1 MMSNFLNQ
9 GLKIPHDYGV
19 RCRGVLND
27 FAMQVS
33 KKINEKT
40 INGSD
45 FVDPVQSRKLITHIT
60 LYWTQEH
67 LVI

>member
-19 RCRGVLND
+19 RCRGDLND

-33 KKINEKT
+33 KKN
-40 INGSD
+40 
-45 FVDPVQSRKLITHIT
+45 
-60 LYWTQEH
+60 
-67 LVI
+67 